1 MVSRWM
7 ETTRV
12 AAGDWIRQW
21 LGMLDRRHPG
31 WGRAYDPAGFALAV
45 EDVLGPAEVG
55 DAQLEA
61 LGHLVQDA
69 GVDPGLA
76 ADPAW
81 RKAMIEFEY
90 IFRVDHG
97 SSGDDPSLRALRA
110 ETLRRLVGAARRPLE
125 KRLRRIARALDMRE
139 RRRSKRQSLLGPT
152 ADPRAL
158 APEAVVQAR
167 EAAWRTSLR
176 AARDLPPATLQA
188 VRRYLRGDGP
198 ASGVARACGTSPATL
213 SRALRRLGEI
223 ALEELEGCADGLLRP
238 FTTALVK
245 VLGEF

>member
-1 MVSRWM
+1 MDN
-7 ETTRV
+7 TRIS
-12 AAGDWIRQW
+12 GGEWIRQW

-31 WGRAYDPAGFALAV
+31 WGRAYDQGAFALAV
-45 EDVLGPAEVG
+45 EDVLGQAEVG
-55 DAQLEA
+55 EPQLEA
-61 LGHLVQDA
+61 LGNLVQEA

-76 ADPAW
+76 ADPGW

-97 SSGDDPSLRALRA
+97 SSHDDPSLRALRA
-110 ETLRRLVGAARRPLE
+110 ETLRRLVEAARRPVE

-139 RRRSKRQSLLGPT
+139 RRRARRQKPLLPT
-152 ADPRAL
+152 ADPRAP
-158 APEAVVQAR
+158 APEVVVQAR

-188 VRRYLRGDGP
+188 VRRYVRGDGP
-198 ASGVARACGTSPATL
+198 ASAVARACGVSPATL

-223 ALEELEGCADGLLRP
+223 AIEELEGYPDGLLRP
-238 FTTALVK
+238 FTSALVGF
-245 VLGEF
+245 LGEF